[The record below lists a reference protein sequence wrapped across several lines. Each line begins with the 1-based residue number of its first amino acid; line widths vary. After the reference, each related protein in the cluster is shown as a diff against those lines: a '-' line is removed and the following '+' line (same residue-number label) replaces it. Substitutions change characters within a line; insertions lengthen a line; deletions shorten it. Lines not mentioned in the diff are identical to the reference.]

1 MLTQT
6 ARQEPFAQE
15 ATALLHRLRLDP
27 ALSAEALLAN
37 LMQLQA
43 AVPGSAPVWS
53 MFSKA
58 LQASIAALEIP
69 WADPQLIQWASW
81 SGRSNWLMAEL
92 DLASKRQHEPGPEL
106 MTMRQRYQASDDG
119 WPLNPT
125 LDTYRANAE
134 FVHRRAAQRLAIH
147 KISEW
152 VDQNT
157 SGTHVVDLVTLNL
170 LIDTAISDRTPSK
183 NLQQTRQ
190 QMAGRP
196 KAEIARAVRL
206 DLITEDPSL
215 QYRALC
221 NLEPCDAASVFA
233 DTSVRIL
240 TTDTGIPEEIAQ
252 KIDTFGSIWGE
263 RSDNFCIIPASD
275 IKETLHRKGTVLATL
290 SFKDE
295 LRVVAQLIPESSFY
309 PKSYERLSHIGS
321 AHMRSSHEPLA
332 WKYYV
337 LTNPEKSSD
346 ALAAR
351 VDWLQLSDEV
361 LRDCAI
367 VLHGAEVILGVFNIQ
382 NPSYRRHQEVGWQEV
397 VTGLRSAPDGSHP
410 KAIMGL
416 PAMGWVGSV
425 LSRRERAR
433 ARKRE
438 RTRNRHHAG

>member
-6 ARQEPFAQE
+6 ARQEQFAHNASAQ
-15 ATALLHRLRLDP
+15 LHQLTVDP
-27 ALSAEALLAN
+27 ALSAEALLTN

-43 AVPGSAPVWS
+43 AVPSSAPVWS
-53 MFSKA
+53 MFSTA

-106 MTMRQRYQASDDG
+106 VKMRQRYQASDDG
-119 WPLNPT
+119 WPLHHT
-125 LDTYRANAE
+125 LDTYRTNAE

-157 SGTHVVDLVTLNL
+157 SGTHVVDLVTLD
-170 LIDTAISDRTPSK
+170 LIVDTAMSDRTPSK
-183 NLQQTRQ
+183 NLQQIRQ
-190 QMAGRP
+190 KMAGRP

-263 RSDNFCIIPASD
+263 RADNFCIIPASD

-309 PKSYERLSHIGS
+309 PKSHERLSHIGS
-321 AHMRSSHEPLA
+321 AHSSSKQGTLA

-337 LTNPEKSSD
+337 LTNPKKSSD
-346 ALAAR
+346 DLAAG

-367 VLHGAEVILGVFNIQ
+367 VLHGAEVILGVFDIQ
-382 NPSYRRHQEVGWQEV
+382 NPSYRRHQAGGWQEV
-397 VTGLRSAPDGSHP
+397 VPGQMSLSDGSPP
-410 KAIMGL
+410 KAIMRTH
-416 PAMGWVGSV
+416 A
-425 LSRRERAR
+425 LS
-433 ARKRE
+433 
-438 RTRNRHHAG
+438 